1 MSARLSFVKQPAGKG
16 KKMEKKVLIR
26 LLDGT
31 TEFVTET
38 EEFMARYLKAREYDL
53 IPVEDVTMGKYW
65 VPKKQIQLIRE
76 IKEKGGNTFGS
87 KD

>member
-1 MSARLSFVKQPAGKG
+1 MKQPAGKG

-65 VPKKQIQLIRE
+65 VLKKHIQLIRE